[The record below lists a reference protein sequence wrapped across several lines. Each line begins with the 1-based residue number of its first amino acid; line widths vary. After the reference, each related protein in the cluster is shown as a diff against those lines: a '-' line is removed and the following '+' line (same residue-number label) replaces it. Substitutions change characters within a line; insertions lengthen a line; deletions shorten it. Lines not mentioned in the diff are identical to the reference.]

1 MSEDMKSKEF
11 EKLQRLNH
19 ALEGMANQNFLE
31 HGANGADPKDFNVQK
46 LSGPAKEELIQELR
60 SLNIQFNASLED
72 HYEANLLGKNN
83 YHYNLTKGK
92 YENADADSK
101 ASPRNDQSELNV
113 SLGKKCRSGEE
124 PIKRSYE
131 KNLNT
136 LNTDRRE
143 FFDDLEEIKKINEL
157 QKGNFH
163 PPQNQ
168 KNYFTHKYC
177 DGRKFNND

>member
-1 MSEDMKSKEF
+1 MSEEMKAKEF

-19 ALEGMANQNFLE
+19 ALEGMANQNLLE
-31 HGANGADPKDFNVQK
+31 HSANGPDPKNFNGK
-46 LSGPAKEELIQELR
+46 NLSGAAKEELVKELR
-60 SLNIQFNASLED
+60 SLNIQFNASLEN
-72 HYEANLLGKNN
+72 HYEANLLGANN
-83 YHYNLTKGK
+83 YHYKLARGK
-92 YENADADSK
+92 YENTDADFK

-113 SLGKKCRSGEE
+113 SLGQKCRSGDSL
-124 PIKRSYE
+124 IKRSYE

-163 PPQNQ
+163 PPHAQ
-168 KNYFTHKYC
+168 KNYFTNKFC